1 MIDSYF
7 RSPYQKRIIHPLLK
21 WNFLS
26 RVSPALLTLFGL
38 LFGLLVPFFL
48 AWHLSFFALIALIT
62 SGFFDTLDGSLAR
75 SQKAT
80 SNRGAVFDIIADR
93 AVEWGV
99 ILGLYF
105 YDPSRSLLCLLM
117 IGSILLCITSFLVV
131 GMFQENTS
139 EKSFHY
145 SPGLMER
152 AEAFIFFSLMILLP
166 QFFTV
171 LATLFVALVL
181 LTAILRTYQFK
192 SHQNSGE

>member
-1 MIDSYF
+1 MEQYYPLITLAVGVATVIGMIMVL
-7 RSPYQKRIIHPLLK
+7 RI
-21 WNFLS
+21 NAF
-26 RVSPALLTLFGL
+26 
-38 LFGLLVPFFL
+38 
-48 AWHLSFFALIALIT
+48 IALIT

-75 SQKAT
+75 SQQAT

-117 IGSILLCITSFLVV
+117 MGSILLCITSFLVV

-171 LATLFVALVL
+171 LAILFVALVL
-181 LTAILRTYQFK
+181 LTAILRAYQFK
-192 SHQNSGE
+192 SHQN